1 MATAT
6 MGELKIEH
14 VAIDSLRPDPAN
26 PRRIGERELESLTRS
41 LQEFGFVQPVLV
53 RKSDNVVIGGHQR
66 LVAARRLGW
75 KTVPVVFLDLGV
87 EQAIGGGCGRLRGGR
102 EASVTQVTPQ
112 VAVEGDEFGMVNV
125 VVKPDLYERQRSLV
139 RTEPFV
145 IVRGE
150 LQRRDGR

>member
-1 MATAT
+1 M
-6 MGELKIEH
+6 
-14 VAIDSLRPDPAN
+14 AIDSLDSPLLERKPHLASAGHVGQPPPLGPLLS
-26 PRRIGERELESLTRS
+26 PRR
-41 LQEFGFVQPVLV
+41 
-53 RKSDNVVIGGHQR
+53 N
-66 LVAARRLGW
+66 
-75 KTVPVVFLDLGV
+75 
-87 EQAIGGGCGRLRGGR
+87 GGGCGRLRGGR

>member
-1 MATAT
+1 
-6 MGELKIEH
+6 
-14 VAIDSLRPDPAN
+14 
-26 PRRIGERELESLTRS
+26 
-41 LQEFGFVQPVLV
+41 
-53 RKSDNVVIGGHQR
+53 
-66 LVAARRLGW
+66 
-75 KTVPVVFLDLGV
+75 
-87 EQAIGGGCGRLRGGR
+87 
-102 EASVTQVTPQ
+102 VTQVTPQ